1 MASYFIGVDVGTGSA
16 RAGVF
21 DLNGRMV
28 GQASRAIDLYRP
40 KADFVEQSSDNI
52 WQAVCNAVRDAVN
65 QADINPIQVKG
76 LGFDATCSLVVLDKE
91 GKPLTVSP
99 SGRTEQNIIVWMDH
113 RAIAQAERI
122 NATKHRVLDFV
133 GGIISPEMQTPKL
146 LWLKQH
152 MPTTWANAGYLFD
165 LPDFLTWRATQD
177 ATRSLCSTVCK
188 WTYLGHEQRWDKSYF
203 QQIGLEDVLEH
214 DAAKIGSDVK
224 MMGEPLGHGLTQRA
238 ASEMGL
244 IAGTAVSVSIIDAHA
259 GTLGTLGAT
268 GVSGEVADFN
278 RRVALIGGTS
288 TGHMAMSRTA
298 RFIGGV
304 WGPYYSAILPEYWLN
319 EGGQSAT
326 GALIDHVIQSHPCYP
341 ELLAQAKTQGQTI
354 YEVLNAILRRM
365 AGEPENIAFLTQDIH
380 MLPYFHG
387 NRSPRAN
394 PTLTGILTGLKLSR
408 TPEDMA
414 LHYLATIQ
422 AIALGTRH
430 IIETMNHSGYSID
443 TIMASGG
450 GTKNPIRAG
459 ARQRHR
465 LRHAAAGGERSDA
478 AGRRNDGHR
487 GGGRVR
493 HPAGGDERHEPH
505 RQDGHAADQPDK
517 KLLRPQIPGIPRVV
531 QRPHEIPPVD
541 AGGGVMQQEWRQA
554 VQGWQ
559 TYSQE
564 LAQLGERLD
573 ARTWQ
578 RLLALLAD
586 CRGKIAVTGVG
597 TSGIAARKI
606 AHMLAC
612 VERPA
617 VYLDATGAAHG
628 DLGFLRADDL
638 LILISRGGNSDELTR
653 LLPTLQAKG
662 VTLIAVTENP
672 HSAIAQAAQ
681 LTIATGV
688 QKEIDPLNMLA
699 TTSIVLVLAIFDAA
713 CACLMARSGYD
724 KDTLLAVHPGGGV
737 GKSLRE
743 EN

>member
-21 DLNGRMV
+21 DLNGHMV
-28 GQASRAIDLYRP
+28 GQASRTIDLYRP
-40 KADFVEQSSDNI
+40 KTDFVEQSSDNI

-91 GKPLTVSP
+91 GQPLTVSP

-113 RAIAQAERI
+113 RAITQAERI

-133 GGIISPEMQTPKL
+133 GGIISPEMQTPKM

-203 QQIGLEDVLEH
+203 KQIGLEDVLEH

-326 GALIDHVIQSHPCYP
+326 GALIDHVIQSHPCYQ

-354 YEVLNAILRRM
+354 YEMLNALLRRM
-365 AGEPENIAFLTQDIH
+365 AGEPEDIAFLTQDIH

-394 PTLTGILTGLKLSR
+394 PTLTGTLTGLKLSR

-430 IIETMNHSGYSID
+430 IIETMNQSGYRID

-450 GTKNPIRAG
+450 GTKNPIFVQEHANATGCAMLLPEESEAMLLGG
-459 ARQRHR
+459 AMMGTV
-465 LRHAAAGGERSDA
+465 AAG
-478 AGRRNDGHR
+478 
-487 GGGRVR
+487 V
-493 HPAGGDERHEPH
+493 
-505 RQDGHAADQPDK
+505 
-517 KLLRPQIPGIPRVV
+517 
-531 QRPHEIPPVD
+531 
-541 AGGGVMQQEWRQA
+541 
-554 VQGWQ
+554 
-559 TYSQE
+559 
-564 LAQLGERLD
+564 
-573 ARTWQ
+573 
-578 RLLALLAD
+578 
-586 CRGKIAVTGVG
+586 
-597 TSGIAARKI
+597 
-606 AHMLAC
+606 
-612 VERPA
+612 
-617 VYLDATGAAHG
+617 
-628 DLGFLRADDL
+628 F
-638 LILISRGGNSDELTR
+638 
-653 LLPTLQAKG
+653 
-662 VTLIAVTENP
+662 
-672 HSAIAQAAQ
+672 
-681 LTIATGV
+681 
-688 QKEIDPLNMLA
+688 
-699 TTSIVLVLAIFDAA
+699 
-713 CACLMARSGYD
+713 
-724 KDTLLAVHPGGGV
+724 DTLPEAMSAMSRI
-737 GKSLRE
+737 GKTVTPQTNKIKRYYDRKYRVFHELYNDHMKYRQLMQE
-743 EN
+743 EA

>member
-21 DLNGRMV
+21 DLNGHMV
-28 GQASRAIDLYRP
+28 GQASRTIDLYRP
-40 KADFVEQSSDNI
+40 KTDFVEQSSDNI

-91 GKPLTVSP
+91 GQPLTVSP

-113 RAIAQAERI
+113 RAITQAERI

-133 GGIISPEMQTPKL
+133 GGIISPEMQTPKM

-203 QQIGLEDVLEH
+203 KQIGLEDVLEH

-326 GALIDHVIQSHPCYP
+326 GALIDHVIQSHPCYQ

-354 YEVLNAILRRM
+354 YEVLNTLLRRM
-365 AGEPENIAFLTQDIH
+365 AGEPEDIAFLTQDIH

-394 PTLTGILTGLKLSR
+394 PTLTGTLTGLKLSR

-430 IIETMNHSGYSID
+430 IIETMNQSGYRID

-450 GTKNPIRAG
+450 GTKNPIFVQEHANATGCAMLLPEESEAMLLGG
-459 ARQRHR
+459 AMMGTV
-465 LRHAAAGGERSDA
+465 AAG
-478 AGRRNDGHR
+478 
-487 GGGRVR
+487 V
-493 HPAGGDERHEPH
+493 
-505 RQDGHAADQPDK
+505 
-517 KLLRPQIPGIPRVV
+517 
-531 QRPHEIPPVD
+531 
-541 AGGGVMQQEWRQA
+541 
-554 VQGWQ
+554 
-559 TYSQE
+559 
-564 LAQLGERLD
+564 
-573 ARTWQ
+573 
-578 RLLALLAD
+578 
-586 CRGKIAVTGVG
+586 
-597 TSGIAARKI
+597 
-606 AHMLAC
+606 
-612 VERPA
+612 
-617 VYLDATGAAHG
+617 
-628 DLGFLRADDL
+628 F
-638 LILISRGGNSDELTR
+638 
-653 LLPTLQAKG
+653 
-662 VTLIAVTENP
+662 
-672 HSAIAQAAQ
+672 
-681 LTIATGV
+681 
-688 QKEIDPLNMLA
+688 
-699 TTSIVLVLAIFDAA
+699 
-713 CACLMARSGYD
+713 
-724 KDTLLAVHPGGGV
+724 DTLPEAMSAMSRI
-737 GKSLRE
+737 GKTVTPQTNKIKRYYDRKYRVFHELYNDHMKYRQLMQE
-743 EN
+743 EA

>member
-238 ASEMGL
+238 AGEMGL

-341 ELLAQAKTQGQTI
+341 ELLTQAKTQGQTI
-354 YEVLNAILRRM
+354 YEVLNTILRRM

-450 GTKNPIRAG
+450 GTKNPIFVQEHANATGCAMLLPEESEAMLLGG
-459 ARQRHR
+459 AMMGTV
-465 LRHAAAGGERSDA
+465 AAG
-478 AGRRNDGHR
+478 
-487 GGGRVR
+487 V
-493 HPAGGDERHEPH
+493 
-505 RQDGHAADQPDK
+505 
-517 KLLRPQIPGIPRVV
+517 
-531 QRPHEIPPVD
+531 
-541 AGGGVMQQEWRQA
+541 
-554 VQGWQ
+554 
-559 TYSQE
+559 
-564 LAQLGERLD
+564 
-573 ARTWQ
+573 
-578 RLLALLAD
+578 
-586 CRGKIAVTGVG
+586 
-597 TSGIAARKI
+597 
-606 AHMLAC
+606 
-612 VERPA
+612 
-617 VYLDATGAAHG
+617 
-628 DLGFLRADDL
+628 F
-638 LILISRGGNSDELTR
+638 
-653 LLPTLQAKG
+653 
-662 VTLIAVTENP
+662 
-672 HSAIAQAAQ
+672 
-681 LTIATGV
+681 
-688 QKEIDPLNMLA
+688 
-699 TTSIVLVLAIFDAA
+699 
-713 CACLMARSGYD
+713 
-724 KDTLLAVHPGGGV
+724 DTLPEAMSAMSRI
-737 GKSLRE
+737 GKTVTPQTNQIKSYYDRKYRVFHELYNDHMKYRRLMQE
-743 EN
+743 EA

>member
-238 ASEMGL
+238 AGEMGL

-341 ELLAQAKTQGQTI
+341 ELLTQAKTQGQTI

-365 AGEPENIAFLTQDIH
+365 AGEPENIAFLTQDTH

-450 GTKNPIRAG
+450 GTKNPIFVQEHANATGCAMLLPEESEAMLLGG
-459 ARQRHR
+459 AMMGTV
-465 LRHAAAGGERSDA
+465 AAG
-478 AGRRNDGHR
+478 
-487 GGGRVR
+487 V
-493 HPAGGDERHEPH
+493 
-505 RQDGHAADQPDK
+505 
-517 KLLRPQIPGIPRVV
+517 
-531 QRPHEIPPVD
+531 
-541 AGGGVMQQEWRQA
+541 
-554 VQGWQ
+554 
-559 TYSQE
+559 
-564 LAQLGERLD
+564 
-573 ARTWQ
+573 
-578 RLLALLAD
+578 
-586 CRGKIAVTGVG
+586 
-597 TSGIAARKI
+597 
-606 AHMLAC
+606 
-612 VERPA
+612 
-617 VYLDATGAAHG
+617 
-628 DLGFLRADDL
+628 F
-638 LILISRGGNSDELTR
+638 
-653 LLPTLQAKG
+653 
-662 VTLIAVTENP
+662 
-672 HSAIAQAAQ
+672 
-681 LTIATGV
+681 
-688 QKEIDPLNMLA
+688 
-699 TTSIVLVLAIFDAA
+699 
-713 CACLMARSGYD
+713 
-724 KDTLLAVHPGGGV
+724 DTLPEAMSAMSRI
-737 GKSLRE
+737 GKTVTPQTNQIKSYYDRKYRVFHELYNDHMKYRRLMQE
-743 EN
+743 EA

>member
-21 DLNGRMV
+21 DLNGHMV
-28 GQASRAIDLYRP
+28 GQASRTIDLYRP

-91 GKPLTVSP
+91 GQPLTVSP

-113 RAIAQAERI
+113 RAITQAERI

-133 GGIISPEMQTPKL
+133 GGIISPEMQTPKM

-203 QQIGLEDVLEH
+203 KQIGLEDVLEH

-354 YEVLNAILRRM
+354 YEVLNALLRRM
-365 AGEPENIAFLTQDIH
+365 AGEPEEIAFLTQDIH

-394 PTLTGILTGLKLSR
+394 PTLTGTLTGLKLSR

-430 IIETMNHSGYSID
+430 IIETMNQSGYSID

-450 GTKNPIRAG
+450 GTKNPIFVQEHANATGCAMLLPEESEAMLLGG
-459 ARQRHR
+459 AMMGTV
-465 LRHAAAGGERSDA
+465 AAG
-478 AGRRNDGHR
+478 
-487 GGGRVR
+487 
-493 HPAGGDERHEPH
+493 
-505 RQDGHAADQPDK
+505 
-517 KLLRPQIPGIPRVV
+517 
-531 QRPHEIPPVD
+531 
-541 AGGGVMQQEWRQA
+541 
-554 VQGWQ
+554 
-559 TYSQE
+559 
-564 LAQLGERLD
+564 
-573 ARTWQ
+573 
-578 RLLALLAD
+578 
-586 CRGKIAVTGVG
+586 
-597 TSGIAARKI
+597 
-606 AHMLAC
+606 
-612 VERPA
+612 
-617 VYLDATGAAHG
+617 VY
-628 DLGFLRADDL
+628 
-638 LILISRGGNSDELTR
+638 
-653 LLPTLQAKG
+653 
-662 VTLIAVTENP
+662 
-672 HSAIAQAAQ
+672 
-681 LTIATGV
+681 
-688 QKEIDPLNMLA
+688 
-699 TTSIVLVLAIFDAA
+699 
-713 CACLMARSGYD
+713 
-724 KDTLLAVHPGGGV
+724 DTLPEAMSAMSRI
-737 GKSLRE
+737 GKTVTPQTNKIKRYYDRKYRVFHELYNDHMKYRQLMQE
-743 EN
+743 EV

>member
-21 DLNGRMV
+21 DLNGHMV
-28 GQASRAIDLYRP
+28 GQASRTIDLYRP

-91 GKPLTVSP
+91 GQPLTVSP

-113 RAIAQAERI
+113 RAITQAERI

-133 GGIISPEMQTPKL
+133 GGIISPEMQTPKM

-203 QQIGLEDVLEH
+203 KQIGLEDVLEH
-214 DAAKIGSDVK
+214 DPAKIGSDVK

-354 YEVLNAILRRM
+354 YEVLNALLRRM
-365 AGEPENIAFLTQDIH
+365 AGEPEEIAFLTQDIH

-394 PTLTGILTGLKLSR
+394 PTLTGTLTGLKLSR

-430 IIETMNHSGYSID
+430 IIETMNQSGYSID

-450 GTKNPIRAG
+450 GTKNPIFVQEHANATGCAMLLPEESEAMLLGG
-459 ARQRHR
+459 AMMGTV
-465 LRHAAAGGERSDA
+465 AAG
-478 AGRRNDGHR
+478 
-487 GGGRVR
+487 
-493 HPAGGDERHEPH
+493 
-505 RQDGHAADQPDK
+505 
-517 KLLRPQIPGIPRVV
+517 
-531 QRPHEIPPVD
+531 
-541 AGGGVMQQEWRQA
+541 
-554 VQGWQ
+554 
-559 TYSQE
+559 
-564 LAQLGERLD
+564 
-573 ARTWQ
+573 
-578 RLLALLAD
+578 
-586 CRGKIAVTGVG
+586 
-597 TSGIAARKI
+597 
-606 AHMLAC
+606 
-612 VERPA
+612 
-617 VYLDATGAAHG
+617 VY
-628 DLGFLRADDL
+628 
-638 LILISRGGNSDELTR
+638 
-653 LLPTLQAKG
+653 
-662 VTLIAVTENP
+662 
-672 HSAIAQAAQ
+672 
-681 LTIATGV
+681 
-688 QKEIDPLNMLA
+688 
-699 TTSIVLVLAIFDAA
+699 
-713 CACLMARSGYD
+713 
-724 KDTLLAVHPGGGV
+724 DTLPEAMSAMSRI
-737 GKSLRE
+737 GKTVTPQTNKIKRYYDRKYRVFHELYNDHMKYRQLMQE
-743 EN
+743 EA

>member
-21 DLNGRMV
+21 DLNGHMV
-28 GQASRAIDLYRP
+28 GQASRTIDLYRP

-113 RAIAQAERI
+113 RAITQAERI

-133 GGIISPEMQTPKL
+133 GGIISPEMQTPKM

-203 QQIGLEDVLEH
+203 KQIGLEEVLEH

-298 RFIGGV
+298 HFIPGV

-326 GALIDHVIQSHPCYP
+326 GALIDHMIQSHPCYQ
-341 ELLAQAKTQGQTI
+341 ELLAQAKTQGLTI
-354 YEVLNAILRRM
+354 YEVLNALLRRM
-365 AGEPENIAFLTQDIH
+365 AGEPEDIAYLTKDIH

-394 PTLTGILTGLKLSR
+394 PTLTGTLTGLKLSR

-430 IIETMNHSGYSID
+430 IIETMNQSGYSID

-450 GTKNPIRAG
+450 GTKNPIFVQEHANATGCAMLLPEESEAMLLGG
-459 ARQRHR
+459 AMMGTV
-465 LRHAAAGGERSDA
+465 AAG
-478 AGRRNDGHR
+478 
-487 GGGRVR
+487 V
-493 HPAGGDERHEPH
+493 
-505 RQDGHAADQPDK
+505 
-517 KLLRPQIPGIPRVV
+517 
-531 QRPHEIPPVD
+531 
-541 AGGGVMQQEWRQA
+541 
-554 VQGWQ
+554 
-559 TYSQE
+559 
-564 LAQLGERLD
+564 
-573 ARTWQ
+573 
-578 RLLALLAD
+578 
-586 CRGKIAVTGVG
+586 
-597 TSGIAARKI
+597 
-606 AHMLAC
+606 
-612 VERPA
+612 
-617 VYLDATGAAHG
+617 
-628 DLGFLRADDL
+628 F
-638 LILISRGGNSDELTR
+638 
-653 LLPTLQAKG
+653 
-662 VTLIAVTENP
+662 
-672 HSAIAQAAQ
+672 
-681 LTIATGV
+681 
-688 QKEIDPLNMLA
+688 
-699 TTSIVLVLAIFDAA
+699 
-713 CACLMARSGYD
+713 
-724 KDTLLAVHPGGGV
+724 DTLPEAMSAMSRI
-737 GKSLRE
+737 GKTVTPQTNKIKRYYDRKYRVFHELYNDHMKYRQLMQE
-743 EN
+743 EA

>member
-21 DLNGRMV
+21 DLNGHMV
-28 GQASRAIDLYRP
+28 GQASRTIDLYRP

-91 GKPLTVSP
+91 GQPLTVSP

-113 RAIAQAERI
+113 RAITQSERI

-133 GGIISPEMQTPKL
+133 GGIISPEMQTPKM

-203 QQIGLEDVLEH
+203 KQIGLEDVLEH

-354 YEVLNAILRRM
+354 YEVLNALLRRM
-365 AGEPENIAFLTQDIH
+365 AGEPEEIAFLTQDIH

-394 PTLTGILTGLKLSR
+394 PTLTGTLTGLKLSR

-430 IIETMNHSGYSID
+430 IIETMNQSGYSID

-450 GTKNPIRAG
+450 GTKNPIFVQEHANATGCAMLLPEESEAMLLGG
-459 ARQRHR
+459 AMMGTV
-465 LRHAAAGGERSDA
+465 AAG
-478 AGRRNDGHR
+478 
-487 GGGRVR
+487 
-493 HPAGGDERHEPH
+493 
-505 RQDGHAADQPDK
+505 
-517 KLLRPQIPGIPRVV
+517 
-531 QRPHEIPPVD
+531 
-541 AGGGVMQQEWRQA
+541 
-554 VQGWQ
+554 
-559 TYSQE
+559 
-564 LAQLGERLD
+564 
-573 ARTWQ
+573 
-578 RLLALLAD
+578 
-586 CRGKIAVTGVG
+586 
-597 TSGIAARKI
+597 
-606 AHMLAC
+606 
-612 VERPA
+612 
-617 VYLDATGAAHG
+617 VY
-628 DLGFLRADDL
+628 
-638 LILISRGGNSDELTR
+638 
-653 LLPTLQAKG
+653 
-662 VTLIAVTENP
+662 
-672 HSAIAQAAQ
+672 
-681 LTIATGV
+681 
-688 QKEIDPLNMLA
+688 
-699 TTSIVLVLAIFDAA
+699 
-713 CACLMARSGYD
+713 
-724 KDTLLAVHPGGGV
+724 DTLPEAMSAMSRI
-737 GKSLRE
+737 GKTVTPQTNKIKRYYDRKYRVFHELYNDHMKYRQLMQE
-743 EN
+743 EA

>member
-40 KADFVEQSSDNI
+40 KADFVEQSADNI
-52 WQAVCNAVRDAVN
+52 WQAVCNAVRDAGN
-65 QADINPIQVKG
+65 QADINPIQVKW
-76 LGFDATCSLVVLDKE
+76 LVFDATCSLVVLDKE

-238 ASEMGL
+238 AGEMGL

-341 ELLAQAKTQGQTI
+341 ELLTQAKTQGQTI

-450 GTKNPIRAG
+450 GTKNPIFVQEHANATGCAMLLPEESEAMLLGG
-459 ARQRHR
+459 AMMGTV
-465 LRHAAAGGERSDA
+465 AAGVFDTLPEAMSAMSRIGKTVTPQTNQIKSYYDRKY
-478 AGRRNDGHR
+478 
-487 GGGRVR
+487 RVF
-493 HPAGGDERHEPH
+493 HE
-505 RQDGHAADQPDK
+505 
-517 KLLRPQIPGIPRVV
+517 L
-531 QRPHEIPPVD
+531 
-541 AGGGVMQQEWRQA
+541 
-554 VQGWQ
+554 
-559 TYSQE
+559 YN
-564 LAQLGERLD
+564 
-573 ARTWQ
+573 
-578 RLLALLAD
+578 
-586 CRGKIAVTGVG
+586 
-597 TSGIAARKI
+597 
-606 AHMLAC
+606 AHMKY
-612 VERPA
+612 R
-617 VYLDATGAAHG
+617 
-628 DLGFLRADDL
+628 
-638 LILISRGGNSDELTR
+638 R
-653 LLPTLQAKG
+653 LMQ
-662 VTLIAVTENP
+662 
-672 HSAIAQAAQ
+672 
-681 LTIATGV
+681 
-688 QKEIDPLNMLA
+688 
-699 TTSIVLVLAIFDAA
+699 
-713 CACLMARSGYD
+713 
-724 KDTLLAVHPGGGV
+724 
-737 GKSLRE
+737 E
-743 EN
+743 EA

>member
-28 GQASRAIDLYRP
+28 GQASRPIDLYRP
-40 KADFVEQSSDNI
+40 KADVVEQSSDNI
-52 WQAVCNAVRDAVN
+52 WQAVCSAVRDAVN

-91 GKPLTVSP
+91 GRPLTVSP

-113 RAIAQAERI
+113 RAIVQAERI

-133 GGIISPEMQTPKL
+133 GGIISPEMQTPKM

-203 QQIGLEDVLEH
+203 KQIGLEDVLEH

-326 GALIDHVIQSHPCYP
+326 GALIDHVIQSHPCYQD
-341 ELLAQAKTQGQTI
+341 LLAQAKTQGQTI
-354 YEVLNAILRRM
+354 YEVLNALLRRM
-365 AGEPENIAFLTQDIH
+365 AGEPEDIAFLTQDIH

-394 PTLTGILTGLKLSR
+394 PTLTGTLTGLKLSR

-430 IIETMNHSGYSID
+430 IIETMNQSGYSID

-450 GTKNPIRAG
+450 GTKNPIFVQEHANATGCAMLLPEESEAMLLGG
-459 ARQRHR
+459 AMMGTV
-465 LRHAAAGGERSDA
+465 AAG
-478 AGRRNDGHR
+478 
-487 GGGRVR
+487 V
-493 HPAGGDERHEPH
+493 
-505 RQDGHAADQPDK
+505 
-517 KLLRPQIPGIPRVV
+517 
-531 QRPHEIPPVD
+531 
-541 AGGGVMQQEWRQA
+541 
-554 VQGWQ
+554 
-559 TYSQE
+559 
-564 LAQLGERLD
+564 
-573 ARTWQ
+573 
-578 RLLALLAD
+578 
-586 CRGKIAVTGVG
+586 
-597 TSGIAARKI
+597 
-606 AHMLAC
+606 
-612 VERPA
+612 
-617 VYLDATGAAHG
+617 
-628 DLGFLRADDL
+628 F
-638 LILISRGGNSDELTR
+638 
-653 LLPTLQAKG
+653 
-662 VTLIAVTENP
+662 
-672 HSAIAQAAQ
+672 
-681 LTIATGV
+681 
-688 QKEIDPLNMLA
+688 
-699 TTSIVLVLAIFDAA
+699 
-713 CACLMARSGYD
+713 
-724 KDTLLAVHPGGGV
+724 DTLPEAMSAMSRI
-737 GKSLRE
+737 GKTVTPQTNKIKSYYDRKYRVFHELYNDHMKYRRLMQE
-743 EN
+743 EV

>member
-21 DLNGRMV
+21 DLNGHMV

-326 GALIDHVIQSHPCYP
+326 GALIDHVIQSHPCYQD
-341 ELLAQAKTQGQTI
+341 LLAQAKTQGQTI

-450 GTKNPIRAG
+450 GTKNPIFVQEHANATGCAMLLPEESEAMLLGG
-459 ARQRHR
+459 AMMGTV
-465 LRHAAAGGERSDA
+465 AAG
-478 AGRRNDGHR
+478 
-487 GGGRVR
+487 V
-493 HPAGGDERHEPH
+493 
-505 RQDGHAADQPDK
+505 
-517 KLLRPQIPGIPRVV
+517 
-531 QRPHEIPPVD
+531 
-541 AGGGVMQQEWRQA
+541 
-554 VQGWQ
+554 
-559 TYSQE
+559 
-564 LAQLGERLD
+564 
-573 ARTWQ
+573 
-578 RLLALLAD
+578 
-586 CRGKIAVTGVG
+586 
-597 TSGIAARKI
+597 
-606 AHMLAC
+606 
-612 VERPA
+612 
-617 VYLDATGAAHG
+617 
-628 DLGFLRADDL
+628 F
-638 LILISRGGNSDELTR
+638 
-653 LLPTLQAKG
+653 
-662 VTLIAVTENP
+662 
-672 HSAIAQAAQ
+672 
-681 LTIATGV
+681 
-688 QKEIDPLNMLA
+688 
-699 TTSIVLVLAIFDAA
+699 
-713 CACLMARSGYD
+713 
-724 KDTLLAVHPGGGV
+724 DTLPEAMSAMSRI
-737 GKSLRE
+737 GKTVTPQTNQIKSYYDRKYRVFHELYNDHMKYRRLMQE
-743 EN
+743 EA

>member
-28 GQASRAIDLYRP
+28 GQASRPIDLYRP

-52 WQAVCNAVRDAVN
+52 WQAVCSAVRDAVN

-91 GKPLTVSP
+91 GQPLTVSP

-113 RAIAQAERI
+113 RAIVQAERI

-133 GGIISPEMQTPKL
+133 GGIISPEMQTPKM

-203 QQIGLEDVLEH
+203 KQIGLEDVLEH

-238 ASEMGL
+238 AGEMGL

-278 RRVALIGGTS
+278 RRIALIGGTS

-326 GALIDHVIQSHPCYP
+326 GALIDHVIQSHPCYQD
-341 ELLAQAKTQGQTI
+341 LLTQAKTQGQTI
-354 YEVLNAILRRM
+354 YEVLNALLRRM
-365 AGEPENIAFLTQDIH
+365 AGEPEDIAFLTQDIH

-394 PTLTGILTGLKLSR
+394 PTLTGTLTGLKLSR

-414 LHYLATIQ
+414 LHYLATLQ

-430 IIETMNHSGYSID
+430 IIETMNQSGYSID

-450 GTKNPIRAG
+450 GTKNPLFVQEHANATGCAMLLPEESEAMLLGG
-459 ARQRHR
+459 AMMGTV
-465 LRHAAAGGERSDA
+465 AAG
-478 AGRRNDGHR
+478 
-487 GGGRVR
+487 V
-493 HPAGGDERHEPH
+493 
-505 RQDGHAADQPDK
+505 
-517 KLLRPQIPGIPRVV
+517 
-531 QRPHEIPPVD
+531 
-541 AGGGVMQQEWRQA
+541 
-554 VQGWQ
+554 
-559 TYSQE
+559 
-564 LAQLGERLD
+564 
-573 ARTWQ
+573 
-578 RLLALLAD
+578 
-586 CRGKIAVTGVG
+586 
-597 TSGIAARKI
+597 
-606 AHMLAC
+606 
-612 VERPA
+612 
-617 VYLDATGAAHG
+617 
-628 DLGFLRADDL
+628 F
-638 LILISRGGNSDELTR
+638 
-653 LLPTLQAKG
+653 
-662 VTLIAVTENP
+662 
-672 HSAIAQAAQ
+672 
-681 LTIATGV
+681 
-688 QKEIDPLNMLA
+688 
-699 TTSIVLVLAIFDAA
+699 
-713 CACLMARSGYD
+713 
-724 KDTLLAVHPGGGV
+724 DTLPEAMSAMSRI
-737 GKSLRE
+737 GKTVTPQTNKIKSYYDRKYRVFHELYNDHMKYRRLMQE
-743 EN
+743 EA

>member
-21 DLNGRMV
+21 DLNGHMV
-28 GQASRAIDLYRP
+28 GQASRTIDLYRP

-91 GKPLTVSP
+91 GQPLTVSP

-113 RAIAQAERI
+113 RAITQAERI

-133 GGIISPEMQTPKL
+133 GGIISPEMQTPKM

-203 QQIGLEDVLEH
+203 KQIGLEDVLEH

-341 ELLAQAKTQGQTI
+341 DLLAQAKTQGQTI
-354 YEVLNAILRRM
+354 YEVLNTLLRRM
-365 AGEPENIAFLTQDIH
+365 AGEPEEIAFLTQDIH

-394 PTLTGILTGLKLSR
+394 PTLTGTLTGLKLSR

-430 IIETMNHSGYSID
+430 IIETMNQSGYSID

-450 GTKNPIRAG
+450 GTKNPIFVQEHANATGCAMLLPEESEAMLLGG
-459 ARQRHR
+459 AMMGTV
-465 LRHAAAGGERSDA
+465 AAG
-478 AGRRNDGHR
+478 
-487 GGGRVR
+487 V
-493 HPAGGDERHEPH
+493 
-505 RQDGHAADQPDK
+505 
-517 KLLRPQIPGIPRVV
+517 
-531 QRPHEIPPVD
+531 
-541 AGGGVMQQEWRQA
+541 
-554 VQGWQ
+554 
-559 TYSQE
+559 
-564 LAQLGERLD
+564 
-573 ARTWQ
+573 
-578 RLLALLAD
+578 
-586 CRGKIAVTGVG
+586 
-597 TSGIAARKI
+597 
-606 AHMLAC
+606 
-612 VERPA
+612 
-617 VYLDATGAAHG
+617 
-628 DLGFLRADDL
+628 F
-638 LILISRGGNSDELTR
+638 
-653 LLPTLQAKG
+653 
-662 VTLIAVTENP
+662 
-672 HSAIAQAAQ
+672 
-681 LTIATGV
+681 
-688 QKEIDPLNMLA
+688 
-699 TTSIVLVLAIFDAA
+699 
-713 CACLMARSGYD
+713 
-724 KDTLLAVHPGGGV
+724 DTLPEAMSSMSRI
-737 GKSLRE
+737 GKTVTPQTNKIKRYYDRKYRVFHELYNDHMKYRQLMQE
-743 EN
+743 EA

>member
-238 ASEMGL
+238 AGEMGL

-268 GVSGEVADFN
+268 GVSGVSGEVADFN

-341 ELLAQAKTQGQTI
+341 ELLTQAKTQGQTI

-450 GTKNPIRAG
+450 GTKNPIFVQEHANATGCAMLLPEESEAMLLGG
-459 ARQRHR
+459 AMMGTV
-465 LRHAAAGGERSDA
+465 AAG
-478 AGRRNDGHR
+478 
-487 GGGRVR
+487 V
-493 HPAGGDERHEPH
+493 
-505 RQDGHAADQPDK
+505 
-517 KLLRPQIPGIPRVV
+517 
-531 QRPHEIPPVD
+531 
-541 AGGGVMQQEWRQA
+541 
-554 VQGWQ
+554 
-559 TYSQE
+559 
-564 LAQLGERLD
+564 
-573 ARTWQ
+573 
-578 RLLALLAD
+578 
-586 CRGKIAVTGVG
+586 
-597 TSGIAARKI
+597 
-606 AHMLAC
+606 
-612 VERPA
+612 
-617 VYLDATGAAHG
+617 
-628 DLGFLRADDL
+628 F
-638 LILISRGGNSDELTR
+638 
-653 LLPTLQAKG
+653 
-662 VTLIAVTENP
+662 
-672 HSAIAQAAQ
+672 
-681 LTIATGV
+681 
-688 QKEIDPLNMLA
+688 
-699 TTSIVLVLAIFDAA
+699 
-713 CACLMARSGYD
+713 
-724 KDTLLAVHPGGGV
+724 DTLPEAMSAMSRI
-737 GKSLRE
+737 GKTVTPQTNQIKSYYDRKYRVFHELYNDHMKYRRLMQE
-743 EN
+743 EA